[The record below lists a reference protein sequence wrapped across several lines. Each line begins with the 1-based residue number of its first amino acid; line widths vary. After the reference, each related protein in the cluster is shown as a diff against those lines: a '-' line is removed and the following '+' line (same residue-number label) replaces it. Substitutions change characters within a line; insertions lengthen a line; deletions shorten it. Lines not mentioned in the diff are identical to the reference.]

1 MTLTYRAR
9 RRLHKLGV
17 ALGYTLLISAIIFV
31 CWVVWLE
38 RFVVYTDDGATFVFD
53 YVSPEGTAQVAQPPE
68 NPTVSI
74 YYNEGDDFVN
84 TSTELAQLRGYYA
97 TTNRLIESVADVK
110 TAISQL
116 PEGSAVMLDLK
127 SIYGN
132 FYYSTG
138 LPDAPTTDQI
148 DITEVDSL
156 IRTLTATDLYVIARI
171 PAFRDR
177 AYGLEN
183 TNYGLAVPA
192 GYLWSGDDNCYWL
205 NPVSN
210 GALSW
215 LVAQANELR
224 ELGFDEVVFTDFR
237 FPDTDKIIFNSSLT
251 RQEALEAAAATL
263 VESCS
268 TARFA
273 VSFETGNPDFKLPEG
288 RTRMYL
294 TDVEASQAAQYS
306 DRANVSDKAVNLVFL
321 TTTNDTR
328 FDPYGVMRPMPEA
341 VRE

>member
-1 MTLTYRAR
+1 MTLTYRTR

-17 ALGYTLLISAIIFV
+17 FLGYTFLTAAIVFI

-38 RFVVYTDDGATFVFD
+38 RFVVYTDEGAKFVFD
-53 YVSPEGTAQVAQPPE
+53 YESPAGTAQVAEPPE
-68 NPTVSI
+68 MPTVSI
-74 YYNEGDDFVN
+74 YYNEGDDFMN

-97 TTNRLIESVADVK
+97 TTSRLIESVAGVK

-132 FYYSTG
+132 FYYSTD
-138 LPDAPTTDQI
+138 LPDAPTTDQV
-148 DITEVDSL
+148 DLSEVDEL
-156 IRTLTATDLYVIARI
+156 IKTLTSTDLYVIARI

-215 LVAQANELR
+215 LAAQANELR
-224 ELGFDEVVFTDFR
+224 DLGFDEVVFTDFR

-273 VSFETGNPDFKLPEG
+273 VSFETSNPDFKLPEG

-294 TDVEASQAAQYS
+294 TDVEASQAAAYS
-306 DRANVSDKAVNLVFL
+306 DRANVPDKAANLVFS

-328 FDPYGVMRPMPEA
+328 FDPYSVMRPMPEA
-341 VRE
+341 VIE

>member
-1 MTLTYRAR
+1 MTLTYRTR

-17 ALGYTLLISAIIFV
+17 FLGYTFLTAAIIFV

-53 YVSPEGTAQVAQPPE
+53 YQSPEGTAQVAEPPE
-68 NPTVSI
+68 NPTVAI
-74 YYNEGDDFVN
+74 HFNEGDDFLN

-97 TTNRLIESVADVK
+97 TTSRLIESVSDVK

-138 LPDAPTTDQI
+138 LPDAPMTDQI
-148 DITEVDSL
+148 DVTEVDSL
-156 IRTLTATDLYVIARI
+156 IKALTSTDLYVIARI

-263 VESCS
+263 VESCA

-273 VSFETGNPDFKLPEG
+273 VSFETANPDFKLPEG
-288 RTRMYL
+288 RTRLYL
-294 TDVEASQAAQYS
+294 TDVEASQAAEYS
-306 DRANVSDKAVNLVFL
+306 DRANVPDKAANLVFS

-328 FDPYGVMRPMPEA
+328 FDPYSVMRPMPEA
-341 VRE
+341 VNE

>member
-1 MTLTYRAR
+1 MTLTFRTR
-9 RRLHKLGV
+9 RRLHKIGV
-17 ALGYTLLISAIIFV
+17 ALGYTLLTAAIVFI

-38 RFVVYTDDGATFVFD
+38 RFVVYTSDGAKFIFD
-53 YVSPEGTAQVAQPPE
+53 YESPAGTAQVAEPPE
-68 NPTVSI
+68 TPTVSI
-74 YYNEGDDFVN
+74 YYNEGDDYMN

-97 TTNRLIESVADVK
+97 TTSRLIESVADVK

-116 PEGSAVMLDLK
+116 PKGSAVMLDLK

-132 FYYSTG
+132 FYYSTD

-156 IRTLTATDLYVIARI
+156 IKTLTSTDLYVIARI
-171 PAFRDR
+171 PALRDR

-263 VESCS
+263 VENCA
-268 TARFA
+268 TTRFA
-273 VSFETGNPDFKLPEG
+273 VSFETSNPDFKLPEG

-294 TDVEASQAAQYS
+294 TDVDASKAAQYS
-306 DRANVSDKAVNLVFL
+306 DRANVADKSVNLVFL

-341 VRE
+341 VKE